1 MIHSRYNVI
10 LNDEPHPG
18 EALIFNTLHGALF
31 VLEPDY
37 RQSLERLAAG
47 AELCPADHQRLAEM
61 AGEGF
66 VAASAG
72 AERDQVIHHL
82 ERAAH
87 GHPEI
92 LAAKVLTTMA
102 CNLDC
107 VYCFETQMDRAPRL
121 GPEDAARVVARLIA
135 RAGETG
141 AAGIAVDFYGGEP
154 LLNPEAILILA
165 GGPEDWR
172 QENGRQ
178 FSFSPTTNGT
188 LSTRAMVERLL
199 PLGLSQFRVSLDGAA
214 PVHDARRPFR
224 GRPGSSHGVIMANLA
239 EAVDLVRV
247 TPIVTCSASDPGV
260 FAGLLDDLAARALLH
275 RLARPVA
282 ARARRLAST
291 IHQPGPNPFSDK
303 AIADAG
309 LLGLGCVT
317 NQC

>member
-18 EALIFNTLHGALF
+18 EALIFNTLHEALF

-121 GPEDAARVVARLIA
+121 GPEDAARVVASR
-135 RAGETG
+135 
-141 AAGIAVDFYGGEP
+141 
-154 LLNPEAILILA
+154 
-165 GGPEDWR
+165 
-172 QENGRQ
+172 
-178 FSFSPTTNGT
+178 
-188 LSTRAMVERLL
+188 
-199 PLGLSQFRVSLDGAA
+199 
-214 PVHDARRPFR
+214 
-224 GRPGSSHGVIMANLA
+224 
-239 EAVDLVRV
+239 
-247 TPIVTCSASDPGV
+247 C
-260 FAGLLDDLAARALLH
+260 
-275 RLARPVA
+275 
-282 ARARRLAST
+282 
-291 IHQPGPNPFSDK
+291 
-303 AIADAG
+303 
-309 LLGLGCVT
+309 
-317 NQC
+317 